1 VPVQKTSLNKPQ
13 RKRKIAMNNSNSR
26 LVYSDQVG
34 RICPGC
40 KKPIAKCSCKQQK
53 SAPASDGVVRIERQT
68 KGRKGK
74 GVTLI
79 SGIPLAGDEL
89 KALAKTLKQKCG
101 TGGTVKNGVVEIQG
115 DHRDLLLQLLQEKGW
130 KVKKAGG

>member
-1 VPVQKTSLNKPQ
+1 MSK
-13 RKRKIAMNNSNSR
+13 SNSR
-26 LVYSDQVG
+26 LVYSDEMG
-34 RICPGC
+34 STCPKCGQPLRKC
-40 KKPIAKCSCKQQK
+40 QCNNKSSNSAKG
-53 SAPASDGVVRIERQT
+53 DGIVRIQRES

-79 SGIPLAGDEL
+79 TGTPLAGEEL

-101 TGGTVKNGVVEIQG
+101 TGGTIKNGVIEIQG
-115 DHRDLLLQLLQEKGW
+115 DHRDLLLGLLQAKGW

>member
-1 VPVQKTSLNKPQ
+1 MK
-13 RKRKIAMNNSNSR
+13 NSNSR
-26 LVYSDQVG
+26 LVYSDEIG
-34 RICPGC
+34 RTCPKC
-40 KKPIAKCSCKQQK
+40 KRAIAKCRCQQQK
-53 SAPASDGVVRIERQT
+53 SAPVGDGVVRIERQT

-79 SGIPLAGDEL
+79 TGVPLTGDDL

-101 TGGTVKNGVVEIQG
+101 TGGTVKNGVIEIQG
-115 DHRDLLLQLLQEKGW
+115 DQRDLLLPLLQDKGW

>member
-1 VPVQKTSLNKPQ
+1 MS
-13 RKRKIAMNNSNSR
+13 NSNSR
-26 LVYSDQVG
+26 LVYSDEIG
-34 RICPGC
+34 STCPRCG
-40 KKPIAKCSCKQQK
+40 KKLQNCSCSNKAANSPNK
-53 SAPASDGVVRIERQT
+53 DGIVRIQRET

-79 SGIPLAGDEL
+79 TGIPLVGDEL

-101 TGGTVKNGVVEIQG
+101 TGGTIKNGAIEIQG
-115 DHRDLLLQLLQEKGW
+115 DHRDFLLSLLENQGW